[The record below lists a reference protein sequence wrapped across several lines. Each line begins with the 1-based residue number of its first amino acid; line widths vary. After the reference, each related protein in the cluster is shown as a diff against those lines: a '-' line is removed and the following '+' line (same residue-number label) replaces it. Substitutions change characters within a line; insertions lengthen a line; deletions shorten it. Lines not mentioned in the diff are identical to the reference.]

1 MFIEITQDS
10 VGIIETSNESVQGIF
25 TGGIQTCLIMVFS
38 CEEAT
43 VLVHDSGQL
52 DLTALLNIINTY
64 GKVNKVTL
72 AFGPQILGG
81 HFDTRLQVILQN
93 INLVGDVEQKQSQLP
108 TFAFQYN
115 VNGTSE
121 CVADRY
127 PADVIAIPD
136 KKLRMSCIELNN
148 FFLEPCSQ
156 KLKPSV
162 QYVDSKYS
170 ENFGLDYTVDE
181 MLEILESQP
190 EFFFPNLA
198 FLEKAH
204 NLQLI
209 ELPRNFLEIAQNYN
223 VSRFMF
229 YPIGGQDLE
238 LQKQEYLKAYEI
250 A

>member
-10 VGIIETSNESVQGIF
+10 VGIIEASNKSIQGIF
-25 TGGIQTCLIMVFS
+25 TGGIQTCLIMVFR

-52 DLTALLNIINTY
+52 DLTALLNIINAY
-64 GKVNKVTL
+64 GEVHKVTL
-72 AFGPQILGG
+72 AFGPQILGE
-81 HFDTRLQVILQN
+81 HFDARLQVILQS

-108 TFAFQYN
+108 TFAFKYN

-121 CVADRY
+121 CVADNC
-127 PADVIAIPD
+127 PTNVMAIPD

-156 KLKPSV
+156 KLKPSI
-162 QYVDSKYS
+162 QYSDSRYQEK
-170 ENFGLDYTVDE
+170 FGLDYTIDE
-181 MLEILESQP
+181 MLEILENQP

-198 FLEKAH
+198 YLEKAH
-204 NLQLI
+204 NLKII
-209 ELPRNFLEIAQNYN
+209 ELPTNFLEIAQNYN

-238 LQKQEYLKAYEI
+238 LQKREYLKAYDV